1 MEETSYSRNDRLKA
15 YCLQEGI
22 ALFGVADVQ
31 EIRTTFRLPSVKERL
46 HFGISL
52 GVRLSDAVLDEIEDG
67 PTLLYAWHYRQA
79 NILLDKTAFRVAG
92 LIQEEGYRALP
103 VAASQITDWRA
114 QKGHLSHK
122 HVGVLAGHGWIG
134 RNNLLV
140 HPRYG
145 SAVRY
150 VTILTDMPLPT
161 GTAMAFGCGTCQA
174 CMAACP
180 AAALGES
187 PEMYDFDRCYQ
198 QLCEFR
204 KTRNIGQH
212 ICGLCVTVCRGSSR
226 LGSHSLST

>member
-1 MEETSYSRNDRLKA
+1 MDTAQQNHDALRTFCQA
-15 YCLQEGI
+15 EGI
-22 ALFGVADVQ
+22 TLFAVADVR
-31 EIRTTFRLPSVKERL
+31 EIRTTFRLPSVRDRL
-46 HFGISL
+46 DFGISL

-67 PTLLYAWHYRQA
+67 PTWLYAWHYRQA

-161 GTAMAFGCGTCQA
+161 GTAMAFGCGTCRA
-174 CMAACP
+174 CIPACP

-187 PEMYDFDRCYQ
+187 PAAYDFDRCYE

-204 KTRNIGQH
+204 KTRNIGHH
-212 ICGLCVTVCRGSSR
+212 ICGLCVTVCRGSSG
-226 LGSHSLST
+226 LGSHPIST